1 MKLFSFK
8 KPVTVKNGNFIV
20 EDLAHNHKYVPAFKY
35 GKNYLMVS
43 GENYQCFYDSKG
55 NFMFIEYTLNQKSR
69 IMLPGSPVREKTTT
83 VKQFPEGMM
92 AITKISD
99 IIGSQ
104 KFQYQIIFEFMFPEK
119 NCAITYTRH
128 ERHGNSTWLRE
139 GELPAIKEMI
149 EILAANR

>member
-20 EDLAHNHKYVPAFKY
+20 EDLAYNHKYVPAFKY

-69 IMLPGSPVREKTTT
+69 IMLPSSPVREKTTT

-92 AITKISD
+92 A
-99 IIGSQ
+99 
-104 KFQYQIIFEFMFPEK
+104 IIFEFMFPEK